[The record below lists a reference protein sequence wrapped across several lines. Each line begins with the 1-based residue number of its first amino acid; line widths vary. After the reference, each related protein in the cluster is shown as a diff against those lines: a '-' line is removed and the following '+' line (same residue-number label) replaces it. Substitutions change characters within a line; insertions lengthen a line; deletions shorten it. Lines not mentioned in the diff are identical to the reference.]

1 MNKKVIVAS
10 LVFMFIFTGI
20 FYSFSGKIIA
30 ESNKGN
36 YVGSIE
42 SDKYHYPDCRWAKN
56 INPENE
62 IWFKT
67 IEEAQNKGYKPCGT
81 CF

>member
-1 MNKKVIVAS
+1 MKKKLTVS
-10 LVFMFIFTGI
+10 LLIIIILFTG
-20 FYSFSGKIIA
+20 FMTHQTNIA
-30 ESNKGN
+30 AQSEKGT
-36 YVGSIE
+36 YVGSVE
-42 SDKYHYPDCRWAKN
+42 SDKYHYPGCRWAKN